1 MEKELLALLKD
12 IQQDEEQ
19 KFDTEKAAN
28 SLKVTEDTVLFFLSR
43 LIKDKKI
50 KVTALE
56 LNL

>member
-1 MEKELLALLKD
+1 MLALLKD